1 MTQTR
6 MIVDTKSILE
16 LPMYNQENVLRYL
29 EKDHVEMATTFK
41 AWEEKAKGIVQ
52 NNKTKREKL
61 NSKREKSEVQPDDQ
75 HVALTNELLDL
86 LDGLVHHGLHQYRPT
101 LVSKYKNLLIWK
113 DQEKFDFL
121 LKNRDAK
128 NGFTQIMN
136 DKPMIKLYQKKPKK
150 FAQIKKGYHSQKNN
164 DVLFVGNMLLFELL
178 DFSRSE
184 REQLVKEFLTH
195 TIPNDQRRDNLN
207 QEIQNRPAATLDKLS
222 QRNKTVYWEFVSIRS
237 VADYSKVKHVK
248 EQIDHQ
254 DGLTPE
260 EKQALHNDL
269 DARIAK
275 FNSQAILFEEAVADL
290 SEKNKDLHKM
300 FKKDVPQERI
310 DLLKGIKDEPNL
322 DWLTKNVLTE
332 ELVRKQVAQ
341 EKLDTY
347 KALMSDKQLT
357 REVVASIKQS
367 KEYSE
372 EIKKALIF
380 EINPSEEA
388 KKNNIK
394 KISVIKQEFFIRK
407 QLLEVLKER
416 VATDKTYQPL
426 FEQIE
431 KATNSNEKQKE
442 HVTAQSDIK
451 ECQKFISENKWE
463 EEMIKRINQEER
475 IPPHLKVIVLSELK
489 ESTAKNQRVGGEN
502 RQDST
507 LVALV
512 LKSHVQNIQLGYQQ
526 EVSQK
531 TKKEQQIDHRMIKY
545 EQKLQKILK
554 IRTGLFDAIN
564 RFESQEKQLIGD
576 GGKISVPKDEQE
588 KGSQQATLTKK
599 DLQENEEQRLA
610 MDIGELLMKGNTADY
625 FQAVDKHD
633 LNFLNLRQ
641 QVRQD
646 PKIPIENKK
655 PFLEQLTTMIA
666 TDRTAGYQKEL
677 QLFSSVREKIL
688 ELHNEILN
696 DQEIAHDEKKIFL
709 KQVDRMVG
717 AIEKR
722 DSEHIAADNLVTQSQ
737 KSSLSEKVTS
747 AINNRKDQSL
757 VTQANEKTPM
767 KEKNNDR

>member
-1 MTQTR
+1 MTQTIMR
-6 MIVDTKSILE
+6 IDTKSILE
-16 LPMYNQENVLRYL
+16 LPIYNQDNVLGYL

-52 NNKTKREKL
+52 DNKVSRAKENK
-61 NSKREKSEVQPDDQ
+61 KSEFQPNAQ

-101 LVSKYKNLLIWK
+101 LVSKYKNLLIWR

-128 NGFTQIMN
+128 NGLAQVMN
-136 DKPMIKLYQKKPKK
+136 DNPIIKLYQNKTKK
-150 FAQIKKGYHSQKNN
+150 FNQIKKGYHSQKNN

-184 REQLVKEFLTH
+184 REKLLQEFLTH
-195 TIPNDQRRDNLN
+195 TISDNQRRDNLN
-207 QEIQNRPAATLDKLS
+207 QEIQNRPTATLDKLS
-222 QRNKTVYWEFVSIRS
+222 QRNKTVYWEFISIRS

-248 EQIDHQ
+248 EQIDCQ

-260 EKQALHNDL
+260 EKQALQNDL

-290 SEKNKDLHKM
+290 SEKNKDLHKL
-300 FKKDVPQERI
+300 FKKDVPQERT
-310 DLLKGIKDEPNL
+310 DLLKRIKDESSL
-322 DWLTKNVLTE
+322 DRLTKNVLTE

-357 REVVASIKQS
+357 QEVIASIKQS

-372 EIKKALIF
+372 EIKKILIS

-388 KKNNIK
+388 KKNKIK

-416 VATDKTYQPL
+416 VATDKTYHPL
-426 FEQIE
+426 LDQME
-431 KATNSNEKQKE
+431 KVTNSNEKQRE
-442 HVTAQSDIK
+442 YVTAQSDI
-451 ECQKFISENKWE
+451 EEYQQFVHENKWE
-463 EEMIKRINQEER
+463 EEIIKRIKQDER
-475 IPPHLKVIVLSELK
+475 ILPHLKEIVLSELK
-489 ESTAKNQRVGGEN
+489 EPTAKNQRVDGEN
-502 RQDST
+502 RQDAI

-526 EVSQK
+526 VVSQK
-531 TKKEQQIDHRMIKY
+531 TKKEQHIDLDMTKY

-554 IRTGLFDAIN
+554 IRTGLFDSIN
-564 RFESQEKQLIGD
+564 VFESQKKQLIGD
-576 GGKISVPKDEQE
+576 EGNISGLKDEQE
-588 KGSQQATLTKK
+588 KGSQQAMLTKK
-599 DLQENEEQRLA
+599 VLQENDEQRIA
-610 MDIGELLMKGNTADY
+610 MNIGELLMKGNTAGY
-625 FQAVDKHD
+625 FQAIDKYD

-646 PKIPIENKK
+646 QMIPIENKE

-666 TDRTAGYQKEL
+666 KDRTAGYQKEL

-696 DQEIAHDEKKIFL
+696 DQEIAHDEKKMLL
-709 KQVDRMVG
+709 KQVDGMLG
-717 AIEKR
+717 AIGKR
-722 DSEHIAADNLVTQSQ
+722 DSEQIATDNLVNQSQ
-737 KSSLSEKVTS
+737 KTSLNEKVTS
-747 AINNRKDQSL
+747 AISSRRDQSL
-757 VTQANEKTPM
+757 VTQANEKSPV
-767 KEKNNDR
+767 KEKNNIR